1 MAKKNNIEPI
11 IFWLA
16 VIGAINWGLSELGFN
31 LVEMVFGSFPAVIMW
46 VYYAVGIAG
55 GWLALKRLKVLK

>member
-1 MAKKNNIEPI
+1 MAKKNKIEPI